1 VGSSRLLQLALP
13 LVRTHGFTREALAR
27 SVLDLP
33 APETH
38 AQPLSET
45 AVSALF
51 GSGDV
56 ARKKLINAWLNDG
69 INQMKANPT
78 GSTMKD
84 ILGSRLKLNEPVL
97 QHLPEVMV

>member
-1 VGSSRLLQLALP
+1 MLNLP
-13 LVRTHGFTREALAR
+13 PPEA
-27 SVLDLP
+27 
-33 APETH
+33 H

-56 ARKKLINAWLNDG
+56 ARKNLINAWLDDG
-69 INQMKANPT
+69 INQMKTAPN